1 MAYSKPYLT
10 VKDQLALIK
19 SRGMIISD
27 EALAESY
34 LNKIGYYRLSGYWY
48 PYREAKQVAGIT
60 KVLDDFKSG
69 TKFSEIVDLYVFDKK
84 LRLVFLDV
92 IERIE
97 IALRVQITLQ
107 LGKQGADAHR
117 NPKALHPNFL
127 RQINQKTGKSQHAE
141 WLARND
147 DAFDRSKE
155 EFAKHFRTKY
165 FGEIPPIWI
174 AAELWDFGTMSFLY
188 AGMRKSDQIAV
199 AKTFNVPSFDV
210 METWLRSINVAR
222 NICAHHSRFWNKP
235 SVVQPKWPSA
245 VDVPDLGHIVG
256 DTNAQTRIYGLAC
269 LCAHLLKSI
278 NPNSTW
284 LPRFKS
290 TVSDFPS
297 STVVNLKSAG
307 FPADWDKT
315 NLWS

>member
-97 IALRVQITLQ
+97 IALRV
-107 LGKQGADAHR
+107 R
-117 NPKALHPNFL
+117 
-127 RQINQKTGKSQHAE
+127 
-141 WLARND
+141 
-147 DAFDRSKE
+147 
-155 EFAKHFRTKY
+155 
-165 FGEIPPIWI
+165 
-174 AAELWDFGTMSFLY
+174 
-188 AGMRKSDQIAV
+188 
-199 AKTFNVPSFDV
+199 
-210 METWLRSINVAR
+210 
-222 NICAHHSRFWNKP
+222 
-235 SVVQPKWPSA
+235 
-245 VDVPDLGHIVG
+245 
-256 DTNAQTRIYGLAC
+256 
-269 LCAHLLKSI
+269 
-278 NPNSTW
+278 
-284 LPRFKS
+284 
-290 TVSDFPS
+290 
-297 STVVNLKSAG
+297 
-307 FPADWDKT
+307 
-315 NLWS
+315 

>member
-1 MAYSKPYLT
+1 MAYTKPYLP
-10 VKDQLALIK
+10 VADQLALIK

-27 EALAESY
+27 DALAESY

-48 PYREAKQVAGIT
+48 PYRDSTQAGGAT
-60 KVLDDFKSG
+60 KVLDQFRAG

-84 LRLVFLDV
+84 LRLVFLDI

-117 NPKALHPNFL
+117 NAKALHPTFL
-127 RQINQKTGKSQHAE
+127 RRMNHKTGQSLHAE

-147 DAFDRSKE
+147 EGFERSKE
-155 EFAKHFRTKY
+155 EFAKHFKTKY
-165 FGEIPPIWI
+165 VGEIPPIWI
-174 AAELWDFGTMSFLY
+174 VAELWDFGTMSFLY
-188 AGMRKSDQIAV
+188 SAMQKSDQIAV

-210 METWLRSINVAR
+210 TETWLRAINVAR
-222 NICAHHSRFWNKP
+222 NICAHHSRLWNKP

-245 VDVPDLGHIVG
+245 AEIPDLGHIVG
-256 DTNAQTRIYGLAC
+256 NTNAQTRVYGLAC

-284 LPRFKS
+284 MARFKAL
-290 TVSDFPS
+290 VSEFPKS
-297 STVVNLKSAG
+297 AVVDLKSAG
-307 FPADWDKT
+307 FPTDWDKT